1 MFKDKKMSDLEIKNK
16 IAESGLI
23 NFDLSQLVPQGK
35 RIGIDLKDFLFQE
48 LILKEKDFR
57 EKIAAINVDD
67 YQDSYIYIYN
77 SADAIV
83 PLWAY
88 FLLTAKLTETAK
100 KIIFGNRED
109 LEVILMH
116 QAVQA
121 FDFSEMTGKRVLVK
135 GCSDEAIPANA
146 YIELVE
152 KLKPVVKSLMF
163 GEACSNVPIF
173 KN

>member
-16 IAESGLI
+16 VAGSGLI
-23 NFDLSQLVPQGK
+23 NFDLSQLIPKGK
-35 RIGIDLKDFLFQE
+35 RIGIDLKDFLFE
-48 LILKEKDFR
+48 GLILKEKDFR
-57 EKIAAINVDD
+57 EKVNAMNADEYAGAYV
-67 YQDSYIYIYN
+67 YIYN

-88 FLLTAKLTETAK
+88 FLITAKLTEYTK
-100 KIIFGNRED
+100 KIVFGNRED
-109 LEVILMH
+109 LEVLLMH
-116 QAVQA
+116 NAIETY
-121 FDFSEMTGKRVLVK
+121 DFSELMNQRVLVK
-135 GCSDEAIPANA
+135 GCSDESIPENA

-152 KLKPVVKSLMF
+152 QLKPLVKSLMF